1 MSNSELLRIKNK
13 QKTTYKNQ
21 KTASSYEKY
30 RKRPND
36 RFGFNLFAS
45 VTKHVCKPK
54 HQKLLNKKRTIFWI
68 IGFENHF
75 QNIVPFVFYRE
86 FFLFHTLLARSPRL
100 ELLEEVVTLIVNEDE
115 CREVFNRNLP
125 DSLHAQLRILY
136 TLDALD
142 AAL

>member
-1 MSNSELLRIKNK
+1 MQNWGKNAPVL
-13 QKTTYKNQ
+13 TV
-21 KTASSYEKY
+21 
-30 RKRPND
+30 
-36 RFGFNLFAS
+36 L
-45 VTKHVCKPK
+45 KHVCEPK
-54 HQKLLNKKRTIFWI
+54 HQKLLNKKGTIFWI
-68 IGFENHF
+68 VGFENHF

-115 CREVFNRNLP
+115 SREVFNSDLP

-142 AAL
+142 ATL